1 MFIFFHF
8 VVTVRLL
15 QKSNDGVRKPI
26 SVKKRFSEQP
36 SRTSVQSRKS
46 VKSKA
51 PSKIIKDESITKDAE
66 EETFGEKTNETSN
79 DKDIIK
85 ADTNIEE
92 TLPKDVDEIVNE

>member
-36 SRTSVQSRKS
+36 SRASVQSRKS

-51 PSKIIKDESITKDAE
+51 PSTTKKEEPLSDKPGTDEDVSD
-66 EETFGEKTNETSN
+66 KTN
-79 DKDIIK
+79 DKNMIK
-85 ADTNIEE
+85 ADLNREE
-92 TLPKDVDEIVNE
+92 SLNKGADSKTDET